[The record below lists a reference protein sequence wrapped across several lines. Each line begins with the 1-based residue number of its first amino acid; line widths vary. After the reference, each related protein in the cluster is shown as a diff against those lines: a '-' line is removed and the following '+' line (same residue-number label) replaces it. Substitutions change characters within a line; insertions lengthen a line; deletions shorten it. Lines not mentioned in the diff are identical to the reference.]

1 MSRKRDAIRV
11 MLRLPPEQ
19 KTFIEEQADLNL
31 TSMNAEIV
39 RSIRLRMEEAVR
51 RAEGTVG

>member
-1 MSRKRDAIRV
+1 MSRKRDVIRV

-19 KTFIEEQADLNL
+19 KMFIEQQAELNL

-39 RSIRLRMEEAVR
+39 RSIRSRMESEQQQSVAV
-51 RAEGTVG
+51 G